1 MEIILHHD
9 SFEQKR
15 ISALVISSLASTEI
29 LFHSVFL
36 IYAQV
41 FASMHGFYCLPHD
54 NCGMLTFLVSWIS

>member
-29 LFHSVFL
+29 LFHTVF
-36 IYAQV
+36 
-41 FASMHGFYCLPHD
+41 FSSMLKCLHGCMDFVACLTITVE
-54 NCGMLTFLVSWIS
+54 C